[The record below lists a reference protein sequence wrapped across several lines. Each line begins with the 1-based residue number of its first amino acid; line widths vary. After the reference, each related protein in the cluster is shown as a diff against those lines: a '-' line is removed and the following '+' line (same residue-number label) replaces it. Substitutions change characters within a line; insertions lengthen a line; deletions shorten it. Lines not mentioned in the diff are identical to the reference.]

1 MQDYTSSITAK
12 ISENEAL
19 DRIARISDWW
29 TAGVQG
35 NSRNLGDQFTVRWGE
50 TFVTFKVTELVPGKR
65 AVWLVTDCNLHFIAD
80 KTEWKG
86 TKVVW
91 DLSPKNGET
100 HVTLIH
106 VGLVPGLECYKNC
119 EAGWNF
125 YFGESLLKLLTEG
138 KGLADQQGKKTQKSQ
153 A

>member
-1 MQDYTSSITAK
+1 MAQDYTSRITAK
-12 ISENEAL
+12 IGPNEAF
-19 DRIARISDWW
+19 DRITRISDWW

-35 NSRNLGDQFTVRWGE
+35 RPQKLNEQFTVRWGE
-50 TFVTFKVTELVPGKR
+50 TFVTFKVTEIVPGKN
-65 AVWLVTDCNLHFIAD
+65 ATWLVTDCNLPFLAD
-80 KTEWKG
+80 KSEWKG

-91 DLSPKNGET
+91 ELSPKDGET
-100 HVTLIH
+100 NVTIAH
-106 VGLVPGLECYKNC
+106 IGLVPDLECYKNC

-138 KGLADQQGKKTQKSQ
+138 TGLADQQGKKSQKQ

>member
-1 MQDYTSSITAK
+1 MRNYTSRITAT
-12 ISENEAL
+12 ISSNEAF
-19 DRIARISDWW
+19 DRITQISDWW

-35 NSRNLGDQFTVRWGE
+35 RPQKLDDQFTVRWGE
-50 TFVTFKVTELVPGKR
+50 TFVTFKVTEMVPGKR
-65 AVWLVTDCNLHFIAD
+65 ATWLVTDCNLPFLTD

-91 DLSPKNGET
+91 ELSSKEGGTEVTIT
-100 HVTLIH
+100 HF
-106 VGLVPGLECYKNC
+106 GLVPGLECYKNC

-138 KGLADQQGKKTQKSQ
+138 KGLADQQGKKRQQS